1 MLNPIWL
8 NTFKTLIEVG
18 HFTRTAETLH
28 MTQPGVTQHISKLE
42 HACGYPLLKR
52 FNKQFEL
59 TLYGQKVYHYALDY
73 FANEAR
79 LLQNL
84 GQDEAFK
91 GRCTIGCSGTLA
103 WLLYS
108 PLLDLQARYPDLSI
122 ELEATP
128 NECIF
133 EQIKQGTLDLGLVTK
148 KPDSKYFSSQNI
160 GAERLEL
167 VVPECTKMDSPLDNL
182 LKDLGIIRHPDL
194 AHYFQTYIAQSNH
207 TQLNLLNLD
216 EIKTQSYIN
225 QIHQILEP
233 ITRGIGFTVVPS
245 WCINLFNG
253 RHKLKV
259 IEIEKEVLEPIYLV
273 SKLNTSLG
281 KRYNQVIAVIEKTL
295 SASK

>member
-1 MLNPIWL
+1 MLNPVWL

-28 MTQPGVTQHISKLE
+28 MTQPGVTQHINKLE
-42 HACGYPLLKR
+42 NACGYPLIKR

-73 FANEAR
+73 FANEAK

-84 GQDEAFK
+84 GHDEAFK
-91 GRCTIGCSGTLA
+91 GRCSIGCSGTLA

-108 PLLDLQARYPDLSI
+108 PLLDLQASYPDLSI

-128 NECIF
+128 NERIF
-133 EQIKQGTLDLGLVTK
+133 EQVKQGTIDIGLVTK
-148 KPDSKYFSSQNI
+148 KPEPKYFSSQKI
-160 GAERLEL
+160 GAEHLAL
-167 VVPECTKMDSPLDNL
+167 VVPACAKIDSSLDSL
-182 LKDLGIIRHPDL
+182 LKGLGVIRHPDL
-194 AHYFQTYIAQSNH
+194 AHYFQTYIAQCEH
-207 TQLNLLNLD
+207 TQLNQLNLED
-216 EIKTQSYIN
+216 IKTQSYIN

-245 WCINLFNG
+245 WCVDLFHG

-259 IEIEKEVLEPIYLV
+259 LEIEKHVLEPVYLV
-273 SKLNTSLG
+273 SKLNMMPLL
-281 KRYNQVIAVIEKTL
+281 TL
-295 SASK
+295 LHFE